1 MDNVQETFHGD
12 LPVSG
17 LGSLDDD
24 AILTRLFQTAER
36 INASDLHMT
45 EGEAPYFR
53 VPGGFASR
61 KGEGLQEGQIERIMA
76 RTLND
81 KLRQDYASHGYVD
94 YAYEDV
100 IQVRENEQKR
110 VRYRIQLYKSRG
122 TMAAAIRRIKLEV
135 ATFEQLTLPPVYE
148 TAIRL
153 RPKGIIIVGGETG
166 SGKSTTLAAMVNY
179 INQREMKHIVTI
191 EDPIEFVIAN
201 QKCRINQRELG
212 QDFPSYAEALRAVVR
227 QDPDVI
233 VIGELRDADT
243 VRTAITAAETG
254 HLVLTS
260 LHTAEAIQ
268 TFYRILN
275 FFGEAEKEAV
285 RRNLSTTLIAIMN
298 QILLPSTKP
307 GVGRVPA
314 TEVMINTSGVK
325 MYIERAEESR
335 IEEII
340 NSGEDGM
347 RSFNFSLQEF
357 VKNDYIDRATAMKAS
372 LHPDRLRTLLGFESG
387 AKKKDKA

>member
-1 MDNVQETFHGD
+1 MESLREDAAGD
-12 LPVSG
+12 SLPSG
-17 LGSLDDD
+17 IGPENDDVL
-24 AILTRLFQTAER
+24 LTRLFQTAER

-45 EGEAPYFR
+45 EGETPYFR
-53 VPGGFASR
+53 VAGGFASR
-61 KGEGLQEGQIERIMA
+61 KGEGLGKDQVERIMT

-81 KLRQDYASHGYVD
+81 QRRELYARDGYVD
-94 YAYEDV
+94 YAYEEML
-100 IQVRENEQKR
+100 QVREGEQKR

-122 TMAAAIRRIKLEV
+122 AMAAAIRRIKLDV
-135 ATFEQLTLPPVYE
+135 STFEQLTLPPVYE
-148 TAIRL
+148 HCVRL
-153 RPKGIIIVGGETG
+153 RPKGIIMIGGETG

-191 EDPIEFVIAN
+191 EDPIEFVIEN
-201 QKCRINQRELG
+201 QKSRVNQRELG

-275 FFGEAEKEAV
+275 FFDEAEKEAV
-285 RRNLSTTLIAIMN
+285 RRNLSTTLISIMN

-307 GVGRVPA
+307 NVPRVPA
-314 TEVMINTSGVK
+314 TEVLINTSGVK
-325 MYIERAEESR
+325 MYIERGEENHL
-335 IEEII
+335 EDII

-347 RSFNFSLQEF
+347 RSFNYSLQEL
-357 VKNDYIDRATAMKAS
+357 VKNDYIDRATAMRTS
-372 LHPDRLRTLLGFESG
+372 LHPDRLRTMLGFEGG
-387 AKKKDKA
+387 AKK